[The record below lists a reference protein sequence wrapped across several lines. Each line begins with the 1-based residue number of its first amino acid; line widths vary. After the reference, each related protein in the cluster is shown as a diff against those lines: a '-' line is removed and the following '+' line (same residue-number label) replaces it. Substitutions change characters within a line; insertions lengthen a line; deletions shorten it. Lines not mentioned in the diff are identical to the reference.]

1 VIKDGAQP
9 PFITLSPYHFIT
21 TAVCVP
27 IVTVRCHSARHYL
40 QPASAASGRMNHLP
54 SGKNLFPA
62 EGISKRFPFNQIN
75 PPPEEFP

>member
-1 VIKDGAQP
+1 
-9 PFITLSPYHFIT
+9 
-21 TAVCVP
+21 
-27 IVTVRCHSARHYL
+27 
-40 QPASAASGRMNHLP
+40 MNHLP